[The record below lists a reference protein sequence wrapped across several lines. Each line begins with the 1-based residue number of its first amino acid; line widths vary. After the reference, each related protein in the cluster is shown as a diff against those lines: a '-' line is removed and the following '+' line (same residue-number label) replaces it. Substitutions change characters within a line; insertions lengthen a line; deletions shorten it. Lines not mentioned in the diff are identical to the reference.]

1 MIIVGGINVYP
12 SEVERVLMEHPAV
25 AMCAVISKPDPERGE
40 VPIAVIVPKP
50 NTQPDP
56 REIIRFARERLA
68 NFKVP
73 REVIFRSELPLSNTG
88 KVLKRLLKKE
98 LELEA

>member
-1 MIIVGGINVYP
+1 V
-12 SEVERVLMEHPAV
+12 
-25 AMCAVISKPDPERGE
+25 
-40 VPIAVIVPKP
+40 
-50 NTQPDP
+50 

>member
-1 MIIVGGINVYP
+1 MLLHQII
-12 SEVERVLMEHPAV
+12 
-25 AMCAVISKPDPERGE
+25 ERGAANHPDKPALIFRDQ
-40 VPIAVIVPKP
+40 PISYAQLWGIV
-50 NTQPDP
+50 

-73 REVIFRSELPLSNTG
+73 REVIFLRELPLSNMG